1 MSLGV
6 SFSTVASR
14 LQRCSCSIKK
24 KKNSENGVVALNAVD
39 VNGILILRGLANKE
53 KGKNLL
59 FQYKLL
65 LSWDK
70 LERKHKSPVEVS
82 FSVQ

>member
-6 SFSTVASR
+6 SFSTVVSR
-14 LQRCSCSIKK
+14 LQKCSCSIKK
-24 KKNSENGVVALNAVD
+24 KNSGNGVVALNAVD
-39 VNGILILRGLANKE
+39 VDGILILRGVANKE

-70 LERKHKSPVEVS
+70 LEGKHKSPVEVP

>member
-1 MSLGV
+1 M
-6 SFSTVASR
+6 
-14 LQRCSCSIKK
+14 
-24 KKNSENGVVALNAVD
+24 ALNAVD
-39 VNGILILRGLANKE
+39 VDGILTLKGLANKE

-65 LSWDK
+65 LSWDE
-70 LERKHKSPVEVS
+70 LERKHKSPVEVP

>member
-1 MSLGV
+1 M
-6 SFSTVASR
+6 
-14 LQRCSCSIKK
+14 
-24 KKNSENGVVALNAVD
+24 ALNAVD
-39 VNGILILRGLANKE
+39 VDGILILRGVANKE

-70 LERKHKSPVEVS
+70 LEGKHKSPVEVP